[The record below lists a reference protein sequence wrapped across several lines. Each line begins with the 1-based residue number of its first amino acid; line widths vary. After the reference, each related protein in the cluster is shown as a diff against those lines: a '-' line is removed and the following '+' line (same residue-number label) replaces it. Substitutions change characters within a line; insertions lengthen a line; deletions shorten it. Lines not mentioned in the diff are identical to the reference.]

1 MSAKRPDIV
10 IFMRKKRM
18 GDNSIEEIF
27 NTLTPLMGEQVTI
40 KTLPHDSGSPIGFLK
55 NLLFA
60 WQNRGKVNHIAGEV
74 HYLALILPNCIVT
87 FHDIGSICTGHNLKS
102 LIRKWLW
109 VSWPIIAAK
118 RITAISRATLEEI
131 TDVNTSAERKS
142 IIVHNPIRNIGRHSK
157 GGQPSQKTI
166 ILHQGTKPHK
176 NLERVL
182 AAIEGLEAK
191 LLILGP
197 MTKGQKQLAESKL
210 IDYKYFYDLT
220 YEEVMELYGKSDIVS
235 FPSLYEGFGMPVIE
249 GQMAMRPVVT
259 SDIPVLHE
267 VAGDGAL
274 FVNPNSTEEI
284 REAFQT
290 LIDDRTLRDDLVRK
304 GAENIRRFDPH
315 AIAAKYMAI
324 YNELL
329 NESK

>member
-1 MSAKRPDIV
+1 MSAKRPDVV
-10 IFMRKKRM
+10 IFMRKKRI

-27 NTLTPLMGEQVTI
+27 NTLTPLMGEHVTV
-40 KTLPHDSGSPIGFLK
+40 KNLPHDSGSPVGFLK

-60 WQNRGKVNHIAGEV
+60 WQNKGRVNHIAGEV
-74 HYLALILPNCIVT
+74 HYLALVLPNCIVT
-87 FHDIGSICTGHNLKS
+87 FHDLYSICSGKGIKS
-102 LIRKWLW
+102 IVRRWLW
-109 VSWPIIAAK
+109 ASLPIISAK
-118 RITAISRATLEEI
+118 RITAISQATLSEI
-131 TDVNTSAERKS
+131 KSINNSAELKCTV
-142 IIVHNPIRNIGRHSK
+142 IHNPIRNLRPQSNNDFSH
-157 GGQPSQKTI
+157 QTTI

-176 NLERVL
+176 NLERVI
-182 AAIEGLEAK
+182 AAIEGMQIK

-197 MTKGQKQLAESKL
+197 MTEAQKQLAESKH

-220 YEEVMELYGKSDIVS
+220 YDEVMKLYGESDIVS

-274 FVNPNSTEEI
+274 FVDPNSTEEI
-284 REAFQT
+284 RSAFQT
-290 LIDDRTLRDDLVRK
+290 LIDDQTLRAALVRK

-315 AIAAKYMAI
+315 TIAAKYQAI

-329 NESK
+329 NKVK

>member
-1 MSAKRPDIV
+1 MSAKRPDVV
-10 IFMRKKRM
+10 IFMRKKRI

-27 NTLTPLMGEQVTI
+27 NTLTPLMGEHVTV
-40 KTLPHDSGSPIGFLK
+40 KNLPHDSGSPVGFLK

-60 WQNRGKVNHIAGEV
+60 WQNKGRVNHIAGEV
-74 HYLALILPNCIVT
+74 HYLALVLPNCIVT
-87 FHDIGSICTGHNLKS
+87 FHDLYSICSGKGIKS
-102 LIRKWLW
+102 IVRRWLW
-109 VSWPIIAAK
+109 ASLPIISAK
-118 RITAISRATLEEI
+118 RITAISQATLSEI
-131 TDVNTSAERKS
+131 KSINNSAELKCTV
-142 IIVHNPIRNIGRHSK
+142 IHNPIRNLRPQSNNDFSH
-157 GGQPSQKTI
+157 QTTI

-176 NLERVL
+176 NLERVI
-182 AAIEGLEAK
+182 AAIEGMQIK

-197 MTKGQKQLAESKL
+197 MTEAQKQLAESKH
-210 IDYKYFYDLT
+210 IDYTYFYDLT
-220 YEEVMELYGKSDIVS
+220 YDEVMDLYGKSDVVS
-235 FPSLYEGFGMPVIE
+235 FPSFSEGFGMPVIE

-284 REAFQT
+284 REAFHT
-290 LIDDRTLRDDLVRK
+290 LIDNRTLRDNLVRK

-315 AIAAKYMAI
+315 TIAAKYKAI

>member
-10 IFMRKKRM
+10 IFMRKKRI

-27 NTLTPLMGEQVTI
+27 NTLTPLMGEQVTV

-55 NLLFA
+55 NLIFA

-87 FHDIGSICTGHNLKS
+87 FHDLYSICSGKGIKS
-102 LIRKWLW
+102 IVRRWLW
-109 VSWPIIAAK
+109 ASLPIISAK
-118 RITAISRATLEEI
+118 RITAISQATLSEI
-131 TDVNTSAERKS
+131 KSINNSAERKCTV
-142 IIVHNPIRNIGRHSK
+142 IHNPIRNLRTQSNNELSH
-157 GGQPSQKTI
+157 QTTI

-176 NLERVL
+176 NLERVI
-182 AAIEGLEAK
+182 AAIEGMQVK

-197 MTKGQKQLAESKL
+197 MTEGQKQLAEGKH
-210 IDYKYFYDLT
+210 IDYKFFYDLT
-220 YEEVMELYGKSDIVS
+220 YDEVMELYGKSDIVS
-235 FPSLYEGFGMPVIE
+235 FPSFSEGFGMPVIE

-315 AIAAKYMAI
+315 TIAAKYQAI

-329 NESK
+329 NKVK

>member
-1 MSAKRPDIV
+1 MSSKRPDIV

-27 NTLTPLMGEQVTI
+27 NTLTPLMGEQVTV

-74 HYLALILPNCIVT
+74 HYLALVLPNCIVT
-87 FHDIGSICTGHNLKS
+87 FHDIGSICTGHSLKS
-102 LIRKWLW
+102 AIRKWLW

-118 RITAISRATLEEI
+118 KITTISQATLNEI
-131 TDVNTSAERKS
+131 TEVNPSTDCKTT
-142 IIVHNPIRNIGRHSK
+142 IVHNPIRNLSSHANDGHNN
-157 GGQPSQKTI
+157 QKFI

-176 NLERVL
+176 NLERVIE
-182 AAIEGLEAK
+182 AIEGIEVK

-197 MTKGQKQLAESKL
+197 MTEAQKQLAESNH

-220 YEEVMELYGKSDIVS
+220 YDEVMKLYGESDIVS

-274 FVNPNSTEEI
+274 FVDPNSTEEI
-284 REAFQT
+284 RSAFQT
-290 LIDDRTLRDDLVRK
+290 LIDDQTLRAALVRK
-304 GAENIRRFDPH
+304 GAENIRRFGPH
-315 AIAAKYMAI
+315 TIAAKYQAI

-329 NESK
+329 NKVK

>member
-27 NTLTPLMGEQVTI
+27 NTLTPLMGEQVTV

-55 NLLFA
+55 NLIFA
-60 WQNRGKVNHIAGEV
+60 WHNRGKVNHIAGEV
-74 HYLALILPNCIVT
+74 HYLALILPKCIVT
-87 FHDIGSICTGHNLKS
+87 FHDLYSICSGKGIKS
-102 LIRKWLW
+102 LVRRWLW
-109 VSWPIIAAK
+109 ASLPIISAR
-118 RITAISRATLEEI
+118 RITAISQATLSEI
-131 TDVNTSAERKS
+131 KS
-142 IIVHNPIRNIGRHSK
+142 INNSAKHKCTVIHNPIRNLRPQSNNDFSHK
-157 GGQPSQKTI
+157 TTI

-176 NLERVL
+176 NLERVIE
-182 AAIEGLEAK
+182 AIDEMEVK

-197 MTKGQKQLAESKL
+197 MTEGQKQLAEGKH
-210 IDYKYFYDLT
+210 IDYKFFYDLT
-220 YEEVMELYGKSDIVS
+220 YDEVMKLYGESDIVS

-290 LIDDRTLRDDLVRK
+290 LIDDQTLRAALVRK
-304 GAENIRRFDPH
+304 GTENIRRFDPH
-315 AIAAKYMAI
+315 TIAAKYQAI

-329 NESK
+329 NKVK